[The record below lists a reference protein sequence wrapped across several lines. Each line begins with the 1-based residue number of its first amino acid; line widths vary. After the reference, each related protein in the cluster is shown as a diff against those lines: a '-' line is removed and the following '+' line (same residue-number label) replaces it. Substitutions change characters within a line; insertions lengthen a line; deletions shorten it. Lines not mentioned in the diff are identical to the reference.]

1 MLCLVPYLKTQC
13 LVSGIKQKHMQV
25 FWLGQLQLVG
35 AVNIKDVTPYLYIY
49 NMYILSSQSYI
60 YILCPSSEDW
70 IPSCSFSLPDERSKS
85 NPDEPLVFVA
95 LKHSHQDRG
104 FSMPLGMILSLRLLI
119 HMNPC
124 NGFDAANVVKP
135 FPLRSGSLF
144 CLFLPTTYAAY
155 VTGLMLWV
163 SGIEGQSFPTAI
175 NHAYPWMTRGWYHI
189 CYFHNSCKKHWTFA
203 GHIQPVYNNHSLDFE
218 FETKSNLCRFVQY
231 QTTMI
236 NIVPSHG
243 NFHSQGFWNDWCWCF
258 QKWWSPIT
266 KGKPVYFGV
275 PFLSFYCRRSLR
287 DNFPINYWTIRYH
300 AVFACMINCTYC
312 IHILWYCLNFD
323 YIYI

>member
-1 MLCLVPYLKTQC
+1 
-13 LVSGIKQKHMQV
+13 
-25 FWLGQLQLVG
+25 
-35 AVNIKDVTPYLYIY
+35 
-49 NMYILSSQSYI
+49 
-60 YILCPSSEDW
+60 
-70 IPSCSFSLPDERSKS
+70 
-85 NPDEPLVFVA
+85 
-95 LKHSHQDRG
+95 
-104 FSMPLGMILSLRLLI
+104 MPLGMILSLRLLI

-323 YIYI
+323 YIYIVHEWISFNQGQVFLVWHQFYRTVQRIIQLVEAKGGRHVGEADLPPSCCEADLRRWSLAGGLQCYDTSASDGAIGAWRRLGWTNDVFCLGVSRCTMMPSHTI